1 MVSEEAQAAIFL
13 LQMSQEE
20 QQKSVTSSDRKDRII
35 NSLFENRHET
45 LAKINLFR
53 GLLERF
59 HGYVKVFQSE
69 KPLVHTLH
77 REMFNITREI
87 LGIFIKPEF
96 ISESVRELLN
106 IDVTD
111 ETLQKSDKDLQV
123 GRYAYVDLN
132 KARLEKK
139 HHHWVHSLYI
149 DLRAGYIKAA
159 QKLLKMPLGNQ
170 TLRKLSILDPHLANH
185 GQASKSIKDL
195 ASCLPNVIDE
205 AEAGSLAVEAD
216 KYTTDLQVLDLAS
229 SYKEQ
234 RMSIDLDFWSKVFSF
249 KTFNEPRY
257 PVLQRLISAL
267 LSIFSGPLVES
278 TFNIMDDIVEKDRS
292 KLTVENYE
300 AIAIVKTTLK
310 RQKVSAVKMVVD
322 AQLKK
327 CCIRAYANYQEFLA
341 KKKELVE
348 KKKEEKLKASVLLL
362 KKEKAKRIAKLIR
375 LKNRKQE
382 RESIK
387 RMKESTGKGGKS
399 RWKRIKMV

>member
-1 MVSEEAQAAIFL
+1 
-13 LQMSQEE
+13 
-20 QQKSVTSSDRKDRII
+20 
-35 NSLFENRHET
+35 
-45 LAKINLFR
+45 
-53 GLLERF
+53 
-59 HGYVKVFQSE
+59 
-69 KPLVHTLH
+69 
-77 REMFNITREI
+77 
-87 LGIFIKPEF
+87 
-96 ISESVRELLN
+96 
-106 IDVTD
+106 
-111 ETLQKSDKDLQV
+111 
-123 GRYAYVDLN
+123 
-132 KARLEKK
+132 
-139 HHHWVHSLYI
+139 
-149 DLRAGYIKAA
+149 
-159 QKLLKMPLGNQ
+159 
-170 TLRKLSILDPHLANH
+170 
-185 GQASKSIKDL
+185 
-195 ASCLPNVIDE
+195 
-205 AEAGSLAVEAD
+205 
-216 KYTTDLQVLDLAS
+216 
-229 SYKEQ
+229 
-234 RMSIDLDFWSKVFSF
+234 MSIDLDFWSKVFSF